1 MFFLNREILRYPIS
15 RKKTEKLEDGSR
27 TNIPMI
33 SGHQRVTKSTKLQTY
48 IPQRPRYHSSISQGH
63 SRLLDAWW
71 IRLEGANHMAQQPPP
86 EPTFVAGCIGHRGV
100 YVVRGLC
107 QSWKLLVLLLG
118 PLEVIPN
125 DDSPAVC

>member
-1 MFFLNREILRYPIS
+1 
-15 RKKTEKLEDGSR
+15 
-27 TNIPMI
+27 MI
-33 SGHQRVTKSTKLQTY
+33 SGHQRVTKLPTY

-100 YVVRGLC
+100 HVVRGLG

-118 PLEVIPN
+118 PP
-125 DDSPAVC
+125 